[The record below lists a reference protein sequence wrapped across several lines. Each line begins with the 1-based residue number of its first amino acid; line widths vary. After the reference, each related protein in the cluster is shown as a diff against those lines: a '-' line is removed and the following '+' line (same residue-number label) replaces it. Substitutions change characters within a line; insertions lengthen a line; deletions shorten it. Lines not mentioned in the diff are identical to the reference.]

1 MSLILNGEDKFKAT
15 VFFPQNSFSFR
26 TFSAIS
32 GTEFQLERL
41 DGADKGIVMFTMNR
55 PKAKNALGTNMMNE
69 FRSALDAVRFDKDV
83 RAVVLRSAVDGV
95 FCAGADLK
103 ERAKMT
109 PPEVAA
115 FVYGLR
121 SAFTGLAALPM
132 PVIAAVHGAALG
144 GGCELA
150 LAADLRVA
158 DSSAK
163 LGLPETGL
171 AIIPGAGGTQR
182 LPRLVGASRA
192 KDLIFTG
199 RRVGSEEAAAMGL
212 VDRAVPAG
220 EAVQAALALARDIL
234 PKGPV
239 AVRMAKASI
248 DGGMQCDVATGMR
261 VEEACYAQVIPT
273 ADRVEG
279 LTAFREKRSPVYK
292 GE

>member
-1 MSLILNGEDKFKAT
+1 M
-15 VFFPQNSFSFR
+15 
-26 TFSAIS
+26 
-32 GTEFQLERL
+32 ERL
-41 DGADKGIVMFTMNR
+41 GGCDTGIVMFTMDR
-55 PKAKNALGTNMMNE
+55 PKAKNALGTHMMHE

-83 RAVVLRSAVDGV
+83 RAVILRSAVDGV

-103 ERAKMT
+103 ERATMT

-132 PVIAAVHGAALG
+132 PVIAALHGAALG

-158 DSSAK
+158 DATTK

-182 LPRLVGASRA
+182 LPRLVGTSRA

-220 EAVQAALALARDIL
+220 EALQAALALARDIL

-239 AVRMAKASI
+239 AVRMAKAAI

-261 VEEACYAQVIPT
+261 VEEASYAQVIPT

-279 LTAFREKRSPVYK
+279 LTAFREKRAPVYK